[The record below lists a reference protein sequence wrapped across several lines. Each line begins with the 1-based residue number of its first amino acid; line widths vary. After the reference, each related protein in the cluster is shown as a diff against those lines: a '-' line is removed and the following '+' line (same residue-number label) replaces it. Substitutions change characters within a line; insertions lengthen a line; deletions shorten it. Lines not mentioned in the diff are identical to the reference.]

1 MSKDKIYMGI
11 HGFPPKKI
19 ATELMKVLNKACE
32 ELKYWLLNNHKKPV
46 LASSSMECARQQYSK
61 ALFDMGFRS
70 DRPIQNLLHSF
81 LHCIWDQFH

>member
-32 ELKYWLLNNHKKPV
+32 ELKY
-46 LASSSMECARQQYSK
+46 
-61 ALFDMGFRS
+61 
-70 DRPIQNLLHSF
+70 
-81 LHCIWDQFH
+81 